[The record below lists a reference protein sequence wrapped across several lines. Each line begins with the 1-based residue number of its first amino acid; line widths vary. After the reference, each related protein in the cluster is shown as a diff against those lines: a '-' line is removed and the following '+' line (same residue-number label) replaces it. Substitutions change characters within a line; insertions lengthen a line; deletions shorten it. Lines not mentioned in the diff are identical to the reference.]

1 VIPPPSEPVTDLHP
15 EYPMSLWR
23 LIFTNL
29 RRHRVRTA
37 IGATGIALGVATM
50 LSVVGLLGGAV
61 KMFERILRSDAEMV
75 VFEKNV
81 SDLFFSNVDVAVA
94 EELEQQPFVRE
105 AQPVLF
111 TIIAAPDRPVVTCFG
126 IRATDGRLKKGE
138 WLQGSAAGF
147 TDDGRGLVLGERAAG
162 FLNAKA
168 GGAIELGQETYPVAG
183 VVRMENGF
191 ENGGVFMPLAACQ
204 RAFHKDGVC
213 SVITVALA
221 REHESSEVKQWIA
234 GRHERLTALENEEFS
249 RSYSQFKI
257 MKTTAWVV
265 GGCAFLL
272 GGLSVTNTMILSV
285 FSRIKELAIA
295 RVCGFSRGQV
305 ARMIFGE
312 SLVVSAIGTLAGWGL
327 SSGGLWLLAKVPMLQ
342 GYVEPRIGWQEVAG
356 AMGLAAFTALVGALY
371 PAWYAAK
378 LKPAEALR
386 FE

>member
-1 VIPPPSEPVTDLHP
+1 
-15 EYPMSLWR
+15 MSLWS

-37 IGATGIALGVATM
+37 IGAMGIALGVATM

-81 SDLFFSNVDVAVA
+81 SDLFFSNVPVTLVD
-94 EELEQQPFVRE
+94 ELEKQPFVKE

-111 TIIAAPDRPVVTCFG
+111 AIVTAPDRPVVTCFG
-126 IRATDGRLKKGE
+126 IRAEDGRLKKAE
-138 WLQGSAAGF
+138 WLSGSAASF
-147 TDDGRGLVLGERAAG
+147 RDDGEDVVLGERAAD
-162 FLNAKA
+162 FLKAKA
-168 GGAIELGQETYPVAG
+168 GDEVELGQGKHRVAG

-191 ENGGVFMPLAACQ
+191 ENGGVFMPLASCQ
-204 RAFHKDGVC
+204 RAFHKEGFS
-213 SVITVALA
+213 SVVTVALA
-221 REHESSEVKQWIA
+221 EGFESKDVKEWI
-234 GRHERLTALENEEFS
+234 GRQHPKMTALENEEFS

-257 MKTTAWVV
+257 IKTTAWVV

-285 FSRIKELAIA
+285 FSRIKEIAIA

-305 ARMIFGE
+305 AGMIFGE
-312 SLVVSAIGTLAGWGL
+312 SLAVCAFGIFGGWLL
-327 SSGGLWLLAKVPMLQ
+327 SMGGLRLLQTIPQLQ
-342 GYVEPRIGWQEVAG
+342 GYIEPNIGWQELSG
-356 AMGLAAFTALVGALY
+356 AAALAVGTALVGALY
-371 PAWYAAK
+371 PAWYATR
-378 LKPAEALR
+378 LNPAQALR

>member
-1 VIPPPSEPVTDLHP
+1 MIL
-15 EYPMSLWR
+15 
-23 LIFTNL
+23 TNL

-61 KMFERILRSDAEMV
+61 KMFERILRSDSQMV

-81 SDLFFSNVDVAVA
+81 SDLFFSNVPEEVAA
-94 EELEQQPFVRE
+94 QLQAQPFVKV
-105 AQPVLF
+105 AQPVMF
-111 TIIAAPDRPVVTCFG
+111 TIIAAPERPVVTCFG
-126 IRATDGRLKKGE
+126 IRASDSRLAKGE
-138 WLQGSAAGF
+138 WLHGRPADF
-147 TDDGRGLVLGERAAG
+147 RDDGEGVVLGERAAD
-162 FLNAKA
+162 FLHATA
-168 GGAIELGQETYPVAG
+168 GGTIELGQRSYPVAG
-183 VVRMENGF
+183 VLRLENGF
-191 ENGGVFMPLAACQ
+191 ENGGVFMPLGTCQ
-204 RAFHKDGVC
+204 KAFHKEGIC
-213 SVITVALA
+213 SVITVALTDERDSTA
-221 REHESSEVKQWIA
+221 VKSWMA
-234 GRHERLTALENEEFS
+234 KNHPRLTALENEEFS

-285 FSRIKELAIA
+285 FGRIKELAIA

-312 SLVVSAIGTLAGWGL
+312 SLVVSAIGTVAGWGL
-327 SSGGLWLLAKVPMLQ
+327 SSAGLYLLRAIPQFQ
-342 GYVEPRIGWQEVAG
+342 GYIEPRIGWQEVAG
-356 AMGLAAFTALVGALY
+356 AMALAAFTALAGALY
-371 PAWYAAK
+371 PAWYAAN

>member
-1 VIPPPSEPVTDLHP
+1 MV
-15 EYPMSLWR
+15 
-23 LIFTNL
+23 FTNL

-37 IGATGIALGVATM
+37 IGAAGIALGVATM

-61 KMFERILRSDAEMV
+61 KMFERILQSDSEMV

-81 SDLFFSNVDVAVA
+81 SDLFFSNVPVEVAA
-94 EELEQQPFVRE
+94 ELERQPFVKE
-105 AQPVLF
+105 ARPVLF
-111 TIIAAPDRPVVTCFG
+111 TIIAAPERPVVTCFG
-126 IRATDGRLKKGE
+126 IEISDPRLGKGE
-138 WLQGSAAGF
+138 WLGGSAQDF
-147 TDDGRGLVLGERAAG
+147 IDGKDVVVLGERAAD

-168 GGAIELGQETYPVAG
+168 GGAIELGQGTYQVAG
-183 VVRMENGF
+183 VVRLENGF
-191 ENGGVFMPLAACQ
+191 ENGGVFMPLGTCQ
-204 RAFHKDGVC
+204 RAFHKEGVS

-221 REHESSEVKQWIA
+221 GGHESAEVKNWMEQ
-234 GRHERLTALENEEFS
+234 HHQRLTALENEEFS

-285 FSRIKELAIA
+285 FGRIKELAIA

-312 SLVVSAIGTLAGWGL
+312 SLLVSAIGTALGWVL
-327 SSGGLWLLAKVPMLQ
+327 SIGGLYALRAVPQLQ
-342 GYVEPRIGWQEVAG
+342 GYIDPRIGWAEVSG
-356 AMGLAAFTALVGALY
+356 ALTLAVVTALAGALY
-371 PAWYAAK
+371 PAWYAAN

>member
-1 VIPPPSEPVTDLHP
+1 
-15 EYPMSLWR
+15 MSLWR
-23 LIFTNL
+23 MIFTNL

-37 IGATGIALGVATM
+37 IGAAGIALGVATM

-61 KMFERILRSDAEMV
+61 KMFERILESDAEMV

-81 SDLFFSNVDVAVA
+81 SDLFFSNVPVEVAD
-94 EELEQQPFVRE
+94 ELDRQSFVKE
-105 AQPVLF
+105 ARPVLF
-111 TIIAAPDRPVVTCFG
+111 SIIAAPERPVVTCFG
-126 IRATDGRLKKGE
+126 IEVSDPRIGKGE
-138 WLQGSAAGF
+138 WLSGSA
-147 TDDGRGLVLGERAAG
+147 DDFIEGKDVVVLGERAAD

-168 GGAIELGQETYPVAG
+168 GGIIELGQGNYRVAG
-183 VVRMENGF
+183 VVRLENGF
-191 ENGGVFMPLAACQ
+191 ENGGVFMPLGTCQ
-204 RAFHKDGVC
+204 QAFHKEGVS
-213 SVITVALA
+213 SVISVALA
-221 REHESSEVKQWIA
+221 DGHESSEVKSWMEKNH
-234 GRHERLTALENEEFS
+234 GRLTALENEEFS

-285 FSRIKELAIA
+285 FGRIKELAIA

-312 SLVVSAIGTLAGWGL
+312 SLLVSAIGTALGWGL
-327 SSGGLWLLAKVPMLQ
+327 SVGGLYALRSVPQLQ
-342 GYVEPRIGWQEVAG
+342 GYIEPRIGWMEVCG
-356 AMGLAAFTALVGALY
+356 ALLLAVVTALAGALY
-371 PAWYAAK
+371 PAWYAAN

>member
-1 VIPPPSEPVTDLHP
+1 
-15 EYPMSLWR
+15 MSLWS

-61 KMFERILRSDAEMV
+61 KMFERILRNDAEMV

-81 SDLFFSNVDVAVA
+81 SDLFFSNVPSLIVD
-94 EELEQQPFVRE
+94 ELEQQAFVKE

-111 TIIAAPDRPVVTCFG
+111 AIVTAPGRPVVTCFG
-126 IRATDGRLKKGE
+126 IRAEDGRLKKAE
-138 WLQGSAAGF
+138 WLSGSVDGFQG
-147 TDDGRGLVLGERAAG
+147 TDVVLGERAAD
-162 FLNAKA
+162 FLEAKA
-168 GGAIELGQETYPVAG
+168 GDTVQLGQGKHLVAG

-204 RAFHKDGVC
+204 HAFHKEGFS
-213 SVITVALA
+213 SVVTVALA
-221 REHESSEVKQWIA
+221 DGSDSAEVKDWIAREHPKM
-234 GRHERLTALENEEFS
+234 TALENEEFS

-257 MKTTAWVV
+257 LKTTAWVV

-285 FSRIKELAIA
+285 FSRIKEIAIA
-295 RVCGFSRGQV
+295 RVCGFSRTQV
-305 ARMIFGE
+305 AGMIFGE
-312 SLVVSAIGTLAGWGL
+312 SIAVCAFGILGGWLL
-327 SSGGLWLLAKVPMLQ
+327 SMGGLHLLRSIPQLQ
-342 GYVEPRIGWQEVAG
+342 GYIEPNVGWQELSGAAALAVA
-356 AMGLAAFTALVGALY
+356 TALIGALY
-371 PAWYAAK
+371 PAWYAAR
-378 LKPAEALR
+378 LNPAQALR

>member
-1 VIPPPSEPVTDLHP
+1 MV
-15 EYPMSLWR
+15 
-23 LIFTNL
+23 FTNL

-37 IGATGIALGVATM
+37 IGAAGIALGVATM

-61 KMFERILRSDAEMV
+61 KMFERILQSDSEVV

-81 SDLFFSNVDVAVA
+81 SDLFFSNVPVEVA
-94 EELEQQPFVRE
+94 EELKQQPFVKDAR
-105 AQPVLF
+105 PVLF
-111 TIIAAPDRPVVTCFG
+111 TIITAPGRPVVTCFG
-126 IRATDGRLKKGE
+126 ISASDPRLKKGE
-138 WLQGSAAGF
+138 WLQGSAMDFNEEKNGV
-147 TDDGRGLVLGERAAG
+147 VLGERAAD

-168 GGAIELGQETYPVAG
+168 GGTIELGQGTYPVAG
-183 VVRMENGF
+183 VLRMENGF
-191 ENGGVFMPLAACQ
+191 ENGGVFMPLGTCQ
-204 RAFHKDGVC
+204 REFHKEGLS

-221 REHESSEVKQWIA
+221 EGHGSSEVKRWMEKHH
-234 GRHERLTALENEEFS
+234 GRLTALENEEFS

-285 FSRIKELAIA
+285 FGRIKELAIA

-312 SLVVSAIGTLAGWGL
+312 SLLVSAIGTALGWAL
-327 SSGGLWLLAKVPMLQ
+327 SIGGLHLLRAVPQLQ
-342 GYVEPRIGWQEVAG
+342 GYIDPRVGWIEVAG
-356 AMGLAAFTALVGALY
+356 ALSLAVFTALAGALY
-371 PAWYAAK
+371 PAWYAAN

>member
-1 VIPPPSEPVTDLHP
+1 MIL
-15 EYPMSLWR
+15 
-23 LIFTNL
+23 TNL

-50 LSVVGLLGGAV
+50 LCVVGLLGGAV
-61 KMFERILRSDAEMV
+61 KMFEQILRNDSQMV

-81 SDLFFSNVDVAVA
+81 SDLFFSNVPVGLVAQ
-94 EELEQQPFVRE
+94 LEAQPCVKD

-111 TIIAAPDRPVVTCFG
+111 AVISAPGRSIITCFG
-126 IRATDGRLKKGE
+126 IQASDGRLRRGT
-138 WLQGSAAGF
+138 WLQGSAAAF
-147 TDDGRGLVLGERAAG
+147 TDDADAVVLGERTAG
-162 FLNAKA
+162 FLNASA
-168 GGAIELGQETYPVAG
+168 GGTVQLGQGTYQVAG

-204 RAFHKDGVC
+204 KAFRKDGLC

-221 REHESSEVKQWIA
+221 DGHQLGEVRDWISNNQ
-234 GRHERLTALENEEFS
+234 ERFSAMDNDEFS
-249 RSYSQFKI
+249 RSYSQFQIIKV
-257 MKTTAWVV
+257 TAWVV

-285 FSRIKELAIA
+285 FGRIKELAIA

-312 SLVVSAIGTLAGWGL
+312 SLLICAIGTLSGWAL
-327 SSGGLWLLAKVPMLQ
+327 SWGGLALLRAIPQLQ
-342 GYVEPRIGWQEVAG
+342 GYIEPNLGWVEVAG
-356 AMGLAAFTALVGALY
+356 ATGLSAVTALLGAMY
-371 PAWYAAK
+371 PAWYAAR
-378 LKPAEALR
+378 LNPAQALR

>member
-1 VIPPPSEPVTDLHP
+1 
-15 EYPMSLWR
+15 MSLWS

-81 SDLFFSNVDVAVA
+81 SDLFFSNVPVALA
-94 EELEQQPFVRE
+94 DELEKQPFVKE

-111 TIIAAPDRPVVTCFG
+111 AIVTAPDRPVVTCFG
-126 IRATDGRLKKGE
+126 IRAEDGRLKKAE
-138 WLQGSAAGF
+138 WLSGSAEAFQGE
-147 TDDGRGLVLGERAAG
+147 DVVLGERAAD
-162 FLNAKA
+162 FLKAKA
-168 GGAIELGQETYPVAG
+168 GDEVELGQGRHRVAG

-204 RAFHKDGVC
+204 KAFHKEGFS
-213 SVITVALA
+213 SVVTVALA
-221 REHESSEVKQWIA
+221 GGHGSSEVKAWI
-234 GRHERLTALENEEFS
+234 GEKHPEMTALENEEFS

-257 MKTTAWVV
+257 LKTTAWVV

-285 FSRIKELAIA
+285 FSRIKEIAIA

-305 ARMIFGE
+305 AGMIFGE
-312 SLVVSAIGTLAGWGL
+312 SLAVCAIGIFGGWLL
-327 SSGGLWLLAKVPMLQ
+327 SAGGLRLLRTIPQLQ
-342 GYVEPRIGWQEVAG
+342 GYIEPNIGWQELAG
-356 AMGLAAFTALVGALY
+356 AAVLAVGTAVVGALY
-371 PAWYAAK
+371 PAWYAAR
-378 LKPAEALR
+378 LNPAQALR

>member
-1 VIPPPSEPVTDLHP
+1 
-15 EYPMSLWR
+15 MSLWR

-37 IGATGIALGVATM
+37 VGATGIALGVATM

-81 SDLFFSNVDVAVA
+81 SDLFFSNVDVDVA
-94 EELEQQPFVRE
+94 ERLKQQPFVRE
-105 AQPVLF
+105 TQPVLF
-111 TIIAAPDRPVVTCFG
+111 AIISAPDRPVVTCFG
-126 IRATDGRLKKGE
+126 IRATDGRLSKGE
-138 WLQGSAAGF
+138 WLRGGAADF
-147 TDDGRGLVLGERAAG
+147 TDEGRAVVLGERAAD
-162 FLNAKA
+162 FLGAND
-168 GGAIELGQETYPVAG
+168 GGTIELGQETYPVAG

-204 RAFHKDGVC
+204 QAFHKDGVC

-221 REHESSEVKQWIA
+221 EGSESSEVKRWI
-234 GRHERLTALENEEFS
+234 GENHPRLTALENEEFS
-249 RSYSQFKI
+249 RGYSQFRI

-312 SLVVSAIGTLAGWGL
+312 SLLVSAIGTLAGWGL
-327 SSGGLWLLAKVPMLQ
+327 SSAGLWLLAKVPMLQ

-356 AMGLAAFTALVGALY
+356 AMSLAALTAVAGALY
-371 PAWYAAK
+371 PAWYASN

>member
-1 VIPPPSEPVTDLHP
+1 
-15 EYPMSLWR
+15 MNLWR
-23 LIFTNL
+23 MILTNL

-61 KMFERILRSDAEMV
+61 KMFERILRSDSQMV

-94 EELEQQPFVRE
+94 DELEKQAFVKE

-111 TIIAAPDRPVVTCFG
+111 SIITAPDRPVITCFG
-126 IRATDGRLKKGE
+126 IRASDGRLKKGE
-138 WLQGSAAGF
+138 WLQGGPDGF
-147 TDDGRGLVLGERAAG
+147 TDDGEGVVLGERAAD

-168 GGAIELGQETYPVAG
+168 GGKIELGQGTYPVAG
-183 VVRMENGF
+183 VLRMENGF
-191 ENGGVFMPLAACQ
+191 ENGGVFMPLSACQ
-204 RAFHKDGVC
+204 KAFHKEGVC
-213 SVITVALA
+213 SVVTVALA
-221 REHESSEVKQWIA
+221 DGHESAEVKKWMA
-234 GRHERLTALENEEFS
+234 EHHTRLTALENEEFS

-285 FSRIKELAIA
+285 FGRIKELAIA
-295 RVCGFSRGQV
+295 RVCGFSRGQI

-312 SLVVSAIGTLAGWGL
+312 SLLISAIGTALGWGL
-327 SSGGLWLLAKVPMLQ
+327 SIGGLHLLRAVPQLQ
-342 GYVEPRIGWQEVAG
+342 GYIDPRIGWMEVSG
-356 AMGLAAFTALVGALY
+356 ALGLAVFTALVGALY
-371 PAWYAAK
+371 PAWYAAN